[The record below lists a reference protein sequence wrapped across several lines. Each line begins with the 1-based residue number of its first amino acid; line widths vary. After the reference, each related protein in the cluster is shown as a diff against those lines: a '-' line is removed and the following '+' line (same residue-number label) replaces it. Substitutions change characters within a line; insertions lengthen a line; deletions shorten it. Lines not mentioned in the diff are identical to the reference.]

1 MPFWG
6 KAELM
11 SNPYASGKLTKEVSA
26 EFAEKKMGKP
36 KLRSIEVERATNGGF
51 IATHRFV
58 NTNGPYREAENA
70 TFGADEGQ
78 KLLSHMKEHL
88 GIKGKAEAE

>member
-1 MPFWG
+1 
-6 KAELM
+6 M

-26 EFAEKKMGKP
+26 EFAGKKMPKA

-58 NTNGPYREAENA
+58 NSSGPYRESENA
-70 TFGADEGQ
+70 TFGADEGK
-78 KLLSHMKEHL
+78 KLVEHLKQHL
-88 GIKGKAEAE
+88 GIKGKEEAE